1 MIKDRELQE
10 YYEES
15 FNTFSSRGWL
25 YFLED
30 METLLEAL
38 NEFES
43 VENIETLYFRKGQ
56 LDIIKLIKNRA
67 NDFDNAWQELNA

>member
-1 MIKDRELQE
+1 MKDKELSD

-15 FNTFSSRGWL
+15 FSTFSTRGWK

-67 NDFDNAWQELNA
+67 NDFDNAWQELNG